1 MPELTQVE
9 TPKSAGFVQ
18 PKGGSRANKSRIE
31 RDEAELKALMEAQ
44 SNGQEEESSSE
55 GATPTQV
62 QTEGSAQQK
71 EANTESEAQE
81 DNLTGEERTYKKRY
95 NDLRTHLNKQSE
107 ELKAIKEQLGQAQ
120 QNGTVRPP
128 TTDESIEAWAKKYPE
143 IAGIVETIAEKKA
156 QEKFSHADERLQ
168 QIDKMNAEA
177 QRTKAENE
185 IRTMHTD
192 FDDLRASDSFHDWA
206 SEQPKWVQDA
216 LYENQDDP
224 KSVIRVIDLYKV
236 DNGMDVKGKRRKTK
250 EAASAVVTKRTTKP
264 DNDNPA
270 GHIRESQV
278 QNMSTQEYEANSDAI
293 MEAIRSGKFIYDI
306 SGAAR

>member
-31 RDEAELKALMEAQ
+31 KDEAELKALMEAQ

-55 GATPTQV
+55 GATPAQV
-62 QTEGSAQQK
+62 QTEGRTQQK
-71 EANTESEAQE
+71 EANSEGEAQE

>member
-31 RDEAELKALMEAQ
+31 KDEAELKALMEAGTDDQ
-44 SNGQEEESSSE
+44 QEKPDSERSS
-55 GATPTQV
+55 PTQV
-62 QTEGSAQQK
+62 QTEGSAKQK
-71 EANTESEAQE
+71 EANSESEAQE

-177 QRTKAENE
+177 ERTKAENE

>member
-1 MPELTQVE
+1 MPELTAVE
-9 TPKSAGFVQ
+9 TPKNAGFVQ
-18 PKGGSRANKSRIE
+18 PKGGSRANKKRIE
-31 RDEAELKALMEAQ
+31 QDEAELKALMEAGPDGQ
-44 SNGQEEESSSE
+44 QESNGE
-55 GATPTQV
+55 GSASTQV
-62 QTEGSAQQK
+62 QTEGSSQQK
-71 EANTESEAQE
+71 EANSEAEAQE
-81 DNLTGEERTYKKRY
+81 ENLSGEERTYKKRY
-95 NDLRTHLNKQSE
+95 SDLRNHLNKQAE
-107 ELKAIKEQLGQAQ
+107 ELKTIKEQLGKAQ
-120 QNGTVRPP
+120 ENGTVRPP
-128 TTDESIEAWAKKYPE
+128 TSDESIDAWAKKYPE

-168 QIDKMNAEA
+168 QIDKMNADA

-192 FDDLRASDSFHDWA
+192 FDDLRGSDAFHDWA
-206 SEQPKWVQDA
+206 GEQPKWVQDA

-250 EAASAVVTKRTTKP
+250 DAASAVVTKRTTKP
-264 DNDNPA
+264 DSDNPA

-278 QNMSTQEYEANSDAI
+278 QKMSTHEYEANSDAI

-306 SGAAR
+306 SGGAR

>member
-31 RDEAELKALMEAQ
+31 KDEAELKALMEAQ

-55 GATPTQV
+55 GATPAQV
-62 QTEGSAQQK
+62 QTEGRTQQK
-71 EANTESEAQE
+71 EANSEGEAQE

-306 SGAAR
+306 SGGAR

>member
-31 RDEAELKALMEAQ
+31 KDEAELKALMEAQ

-55 GATPTQV
+55 GATPAQV

-71 EANTESEAQE
+71 EANSESEAQE

-177 QRTKAENE
+177 ERTKAENE

>member
-31 RDEAELKALMEAQ
+31 KDEAELKALMEAQ

-55 GATPTQV
+55 GATPAQV

-71 EANTESEAQE
+71 EANSESEAQE

-177 QRTKAENE
+177 ERTKAENE

-250 EAASAVVTKRTTKP
+250 DAASAVVTKRTTKP
-264 DNDNPA
+264 DSDNPA

-306 SGAAR
+306 SGGAR